1 MVCVLDGNMLGYGW
15 MEIVSSIV
23 KDQLNR
29 FIIEM
34 GDSAMKKK
42 IIISGIAAVLV
53 IGSVVFCFAVKG
65 DGTQPAEVA
74 QTVTE
79 AVATPSIEVT
89 QETTEEV
96 SPEVVEEVPEVA
108 EEPEV
113 VEEAPEVQETSEEV
127 SSIVDVAETSEEV
140 SEDAGVS
147 TQTEEVKPVEPKQEE
162 VKPAETKP
170 VETQPQQAKTEPNV
184 NQISTDEASQAL
196 INQILADGGTWGVPS
211 STSTLG
217 ECPSSGGAA
226 AQIIVE

>member
-1 MVCVLDGNMLGYGW
+1 

-34 GDSAMKKK
+34 GDSSMKKK
-42 IIISGIAAVLV
+42 TIIISGIAAVLV

-79 AVATPSIEVT
+79 AVATPSIEAT
-89 QETTEEV
+89 QETTEETSSEV
-96 SPEVVEEVPEVA
+96 SEPEVEVA

-113 VEEAPEVQETSEEV
+113 PEVEVQETTEEV

-147 TQTEEVKPVEPKQEE
+147 TQKEEVSSEQVAEPKQEE

-170 VETQPQQAKTEPNV
+170 VETQPAETKPEPNV

-196 INQILADGGTWGVPS
+196 IAQLKADGAIWGDTPA
-211 STSTLG
+211 TSTLG
-217 ECPSSGGAA
+217 DYVPSADVAA
-226 AQIIVE
+226 AASQIIVE

>member
-1 MVCVLDGNMLGYGW
+1 

-42 IIISGIAAVLV
+42 TIIISGIAAVLV

-79 AVATPSIEVT
+79 AVETPTIEVT
-89 QETTEEV
+89 QETSEETSSEV
-96 SPEVVEEVPEVA
+96 SEPEVEVT

-113 VEEAPEVQETSEEV
+113 VEETTEVEETSSEG
-127 SSIVDVAETSEEV
+127 SIVAVAETTEED
-140 SEDAGVS
+140 EDAVVS
-147 TQTEEVKPVEPKQEE
+147 TQTEEVKPVEPKKEE

-170 VETQPQQAKTEPNV
+170 VETQPQQTKTEPNV

-196 INQILADGGTWGVPS
+196 INQILADGGSWGIPS

>member
-1 MVCVLDGNMLGYGW
+1 

-34 GDSAMKKK
+34 GDSSMKKK
-42 IIISGIAAVLV
+42 TIIISGIAAVLV

-79 AVATPSIEVT
+79 AVATPTIEAT
-89 QETTEEV
+89 QETSEEV
-96 SPEVVEEVPEVA
+96 SEPEEVEEVEVA

-113 VEEAPEVQETSEEV
+113 VEETTEVEETSSEG
-127 SSIVDVAETSEEV
+127 SIVDVAETSEEV
-140 SEDAGVS
+140 SEDSGVS
-147 TQTEEVKPVEPKQEE
+147 TQKEEVSTEQVAEPKPEE

-170 VETQPQQAKTEPNV
+170 VQTQPQQTTVDA
-184 NQISTDEASQAL
+184 QRDA
-196 INQILADGGTWGVPS
+196 ILAQMAADGANFGISEGNFELGTY
-211 STSTLG
+211 
-217 ECPSSGGAA
+217 SGNAGAGF
-226 AQIIVE
+226 EFE

>member
-1 MVCVLDGNMLGYGW
+1 
-15 MEIVSSIV
+15 MEMVSSIV
-23 KDQLNR
+23 RDQLNR

-65 DGTQPAEVA
+65 DSTQPADVA

-79 AVATPSIEVT
+79 AVATPTIEIP
-89 QETTEEV
+89 EEV
-96 SPEVVEEVPEVA
+96 VEEPEVVEEVEEVPEVEVA

-113 VEEAPEVQETSEEV
+113 VEEAPEVQETTEEV
-127 SSIVDVAETSEEV
+127 SSIVEVAETSPEV

-147 TQTEEVKPVEPKQEE
+147 TQKEEVSQVAEPKQEE

-170 VETQPQQAKTEPNV
+170 VEAQPQQTKTEPNV

-196 INQILADGGTWGVPS
+196 INQILANGGSIGIPEGVNISESGNVTS
-211 STSTLG
+211 SSAGAGVTL
-217 ECPSSGGAA
+217 E
-226 AQIIVE
+226 

>member
-1 MVCVLDGNMLGYGW
+1 

-34 GDSAMKKK
+34 GDFAMKKK
-42 IIISGIAAVLV
+42 TIIISGIAAVLV

-65 DGTQPAEVA
+65 DSTQPADVA

-79 AVATPSIEVT
+79 AVATPTIEVT
-89 QETTEEV
+89 QETSEEV
-96 SPEVVEEVPEVA
+96 SSEPEEAEEVPEVEVA

-113 VEEAPEVQETSEEV
+113 VEEAPEVEETTEEV
-127 SSIVDVAETSEEV
+127 SSIVEVAETSPEV

-170 VETQPQQAKTEPNV
+170 VEAQPVQTQSEPNV
-184 NQISTDEASQAL
+184 NQISTDQAVADLLAQINADPAL
-196 INQILADGGTWGVPS
+196 IDGDIPA
-211 STSTLG
+211 TSTAHG
-217 ECPSSGGAA
+217 FESSGGAA

>member
-1 MVCVLDGNMLGYGW
+1 

-34 GDSAMKKK
+34 GDFAMKKK
-42 IIISGIAAVLV
+42 TIIISGIAAVLV

-65 DGTQPAEVA
+65 DSTQPAEVA

-89 QETTEEV
+89 QETSEEV
-96 SPEVVEEVPEVA
+96 SPEVVEEVPEVEVA

-113 VEEAPEVQETSEEV
+113 VEEAPVVEETSEEG
-127 SSIVDVAETSEEV
+127 SIVDVAETSEED
-140 SEDAGVS
+140 SGVS
-147 TQTEEVKPVEPKQEE
+147 TQKEEVSSEQVAEPKQEE

-170 VETQPQQAKTEPNV
+170 VEAQPQQTKTEPNV

-196 INQILADGGTWGVPS
+196 IAQLKADGAIWGDTP
-211 STSTLG
+211 STSTAHG
-217 ECPSSGGAA
+217 FESSGGASLN
-226 AQIIVE
+226 IIVE

>member
-1 MVCVLDGNMLGYGW
+1 

-34 GDSAMKKK
+34 GDFAMKKK
-42 IIISGIAAVLV
+42 TIIISGIAAVLV

-65 DGTQPAEVA
+65 DSTQPADVA

-79 AVATPSIEVT
+79 AVATPTIEIPE
-89 QETTEEV
+89 ETSEEV
-96 SPEVVEEVPEVA
+96 SEPEVEVA

-113 VEEAPEVQETSEEV
+113 VEETPVVEEV
-127 SSIVDVAETSEEV
+127 SEAEESIVDVAETTEED
-140 SEDAGVS
+140 EDAGVS

-170 VETQPQQAKTEPNV
+170 VEAQPVQTQSEPNV
-184 NQISTDEASQAL
+184 NQISTDQAVADLLAQINADPAL
-196 INQILADGGTWGVPS
+196 IDGDIPA
-211 STSTLG
+211 TSTAHG
-217 ECPSSGGAA
+217 FESSGGAA

>member
-1 MVCVLDGNMLGYGW
+1 

-34 GDSAMKKK
+34 GDFAMKKK
-42 IIISGIAAVLV
+42 TIIISGIAAVLV

-74 QTVTE
+74 QIVTE
-79 AVATPSIEVT
+79 AVATPSIEAT
-89 QETTEEV
+89 QETSEEV
-96 SPEVVEEVPEVA
+96 SEEVSEPEVEVA

-113 VEEAPEVQETSEEV
+113 VEEAPVVEETSEEG
-127 SSIVDVAETSEEV
+127 SIVDVAETSEEV
-140 SEDAGVS
+140 SEGTGVS

-170 VETQPQQAKTEPNV
+170 VEAQPTESKPEPNV

-196 INQILADGGTWGVPS
+196 IAQLKADGAIWGDTPA
-211 STSTLG
+211 TSTLG
-217 ECPSSGGAA
+217 ETAA
-226 AQIIVE
+226 FNSAALDVIVE

>member
-1 MVCVLDGNMLGYGW
+1 

-34 GDSAMKKK
+34 GDFAMKKK
-42 IIISGIAAVLV
+42 TIIISGIAAVLV

-65 DGTQPAEVA
+65 DSTQPAEVA

-79 AVATPSIEVT
+79 AVATPTIEVT
-89 QETTEEV
+89 QETSEEV
-96 SPEVVEEVPEVA
+96 SEPEVEVA

-113 VEEAPEVQETSEEV
+113 VEETTEVEETSSEG
-127 SSIVDVAETSEEV
+127 SIVDVAETTEED
-140 SEDAGVS
+140 EDSGVS
-147 TQTEEVKPVEPKQEE
+147 TQKEEVSSEQVAEPKQEE

-170 VETQPQQAKTEPNV
+170 VETQPQQTKTEPNV

-196 INQILADGGTWGVPS
+196 INQILADGAIWGDTP
-211 STSTLG
+211 STSTAHG
-217 ECPSSGGAA
+217 FESSGGASLN
-226 AQIIVE
+226 IIVE

>member
-1 MVCVLDGNMLGYGW
+1 

-34 GDSAMKKK
+34 GDFTMKKK
-42 IIISGIAAVLV
+42 TIIISGIVAVLV

-65 DGTQPAEVA
+65 DSTQPAEVA

-96 SPEVVEEVPEVA
+96 VEEPEVIEEVPEVEVA

-113 VEEAPEVQETSEEV
+113 VEETTEVEETSSEG
-127 SSIVDVAETSEEV
+127 SIVEVAETSEEV
-140 SEDAGVS
+140 SKDAGVS
-147 TQTEEVKPVEPKQEE
+147 TQKEEVSSEQSAEPKQEE

-170 VETQPQQAKTEPNV
+170 VETQPVQTKPEPNV

-196 INQILADGGTWGVPS
+196 INQILADGGVLGGNPTN
-211 STSTLG
+211 STLG
-217 ECPSSGGAA
+217 ETAA
-226 AQIIVE
+226 FNSAALDVIVE

>member
-1 MVCVLDGNMLGYGW
+1 

-65 DGTQPAEVA
+65 DSTQPAEVA

-79 AVATPSIEVT
+79 AVATPTIEIPE
-89 QETTEEV
+89 ETSSEV
-96 SPEVVEEVPEVA
+96 SEPEVEVA

-113 VEEAPEVQETSEEV
+113 VEEAPVVEETS
-127 SSIVDVAETSEEV
+127 SKGSIVDVAETSEEV
-140 SEDAGVS
+140 SEGSGVS
-147 TQTEEVKPVEPKQEE
+147 TQKEEVSTEQSAEPKQEE

-170 VETQPQQAKTEPNV
+170 VETQPAETKPEPNV

-196 INQILADGGTWGVPS
+196 IAQLKADGAIWGDTP
-211 STSTLG
+211 STSTAHG
-217 ECPSSGGAA
+217 FESSGGASLN
-226 AQIIVE
+226 IIVE

>member
-1 MVCVLDGNMLGYGW
+1 

-65 DGTQPAEVA
+65 DSTQPADVA

-89 QETTEEV
+89 QETSEEV
-96 SPEVVEEVPEVA
+96 SSEPEEAEEVPEVEVA
-108 EEPEV
+108 EEPEEPV
-113 VEEAPEVQETSEEV
+113 ETSEEV
-127 SSIVDVAETSEEV
+127 SEVEESIVEVAETSPEV

-170 VETQPQQAKTEPNV
+170 VEAQPTETQPVQTQPQQTTMDA
-184 NQISTDEASQAL
+184 QRDAIIAQAL
-196 INQILADGGTWGVPS
+196 AMGANVGVSEDNSVLGTY
-211 STSTLG
+211 
-217 ECPSSGGAA
+217 SGNAGAGF
-226 AQIIVE
+226 EFE

>member
-1 MVCVLDGNMLGYGW
+1 

-42 IIISGIAAVLV
+42 TIIISGIAAVLV

-65 DGTQPAEVA
+65 DSTQPADVA

-79 AVATPSIEVT
+79 AVATPTIEIP
-89 QETTEEV
+89 EEV
-96 SPEVVEEVPEVA
+96 VEEPEVVEEVEEVPEVEVA

-113 VEEAPEVQETSEEV
+113 VEETTEVEETPEVEE
-127 SSIVDVAETSEEV
+127 SIVEVAETSPEV

-170 VETQPQQAKTEPNV
+170 VEAQPSQQAKTEPNV
-184 NQISTDEASQAL
+184 NQISTDQAVADLLAQINADPAL
-196 INQILADGGTWGVPS
+196 IDGDIPA
-211 STSTLG
+211 TSTAHG
-217 ECPSSGGAA
+217 FESSGGAA

>member
-1 MVCVLDGNMLGYGW
+1 

-34 GDSAMKKK
+34 GDFAMKKK
-42 IIISGIAAVLV
+42 TIIISGIAAVLV

-65 DGTQPAEVA
+65 DGTQPADVA

-79 AVATPSIEVT
+79 AVATPTIEVT
-89 QETTEEV
+89 QETPEEV
-96 SPEVVEEVPEVA
+96 SEPEEAEEVPEVEVA

-113 VEEAPEVQETSEEV
+113 VEEVPEVQETSEEV
-127 SSIVDVAETSEEV
+127 SSIVEVAETTEED
-140 SEDAGVS
+140 EDAGVS

-170 VETQPQQAKTEPNV
+170 VETQPQQTTVDA
-184 NQISTDEASQAL
+184 QRDA
-196 INQILADGGTWGVPS
+196 ILAQAYALGATDGITE
-211 STSTLG
+211 STRTIG
-217 ECPSSGGAA
+217 NYSGNAGAGL
-226 AQIIVE
+226 QWE

>member
-1 MVCVLDGNMLGYGW
+1 

-34 GDSAMKKK
+34 GDFAMKKK
-42 IIISGIAAVLV
+42 TIIISGIAAVLV

-65 DGTQPAEVA
+65 DSTQPAEVA

-79 AVATPSIEVT
+79 AVATPTIEIP
-89 QETTEEV
+89 E
-96 SPEVVEEVPEVA
+96 EVVEEPEVIEEVPEVEVA

-113 VEEAPEVQETSEEV
+113 VEEAPVVEETSEEG
-127 SSIVDVAETSEEV
+127 SIVDVAETTEED
-140 SEDAGVS
+140 SGVS
-147 TQTEEVKPVEPKQEE
+147 TQKEEVSTEQSAEPKQEE

-170 VETQPQQAKTEPNV
+170 VETQPTESKPEPNV

-196 INQILADGGTWGVPS
+196 INQILADGGVLGGNPTN
-211 STSTLG
+211 STLG
-217 ECPSSGGAA
+217 ECPSVGGASLNV
-226 AQIIVE
+226 IVE

>member
-1 MVCVLDGNMLGYGW
+1 
-15 MEIVSSIV
+15 
-23 KDQLNR
+23 
-29 FIIEM
+29 
-34 GDSAMKKK
+34 MKKK
-42 IIISGIAAVLV
+42 TIIISGIAAVLV

-79 AVATPSIEVT
+79 AVATPSIEVI

-96 SPEVVEEVPEVA
+96 SEPEEVPEVEVA

-113 VEEAPEVQETSEEV
+113 VEETTEVE
-127 SSIVDVAETSEEV
+127 ETSEEV

-170 VETQPQQAKTEPNV
+170 VETQPSQQTKPTETKPV
-184 NQISTDEASQAL
+184 ETQPQQTTVDAQRDA
-196 INQILADGGTWGVPS
+196 ILAQAYALGATDGIPD
-211 STSTLG
+211 STSVLG
-217 ECPSSGGAA
+217 DRVSNVGLQWE
-226 AQIIVE
+226 

>member
-1 MVCVLDGNMLGYGW
+1 MEMV
-15 MEIVSSIV
+15 SPIV

-34 GDSAMKKK
+34 GDFAMKKK
-42 IIISGIAAVLV
+42 PIIISGMAAVLV

-79 AVATPSIEVT
+79 AVATPTIEIPE
-89 QETTEEV
+89 ETSSEV
-96 SPEVVEEVPEVA
+96 SEPEVEVA

-113 VEEAPEVQETSEEV
+113 VEETTEVEETSSEG
-127 SSIVDVAETSEEV
+127 SIVDVAETTEEDSGGSTQKEEV
-140 SEDAGVS
+140 S
-147 TQTEEVKPVEPKQEE
+147 TEQSAEPKQEE

-170 VETQPQQAKTEPNV
+170 AEAQPTESKPEPNV

-196 INQILADGGTWGVPS
+196 IAQLKADGAIWGDTP
-211 STSTLG
+211 STSTAHG
-217 ECPSSGGAA
+217 FESSGGASLN
-226 AQIIVE
+226 IIVE